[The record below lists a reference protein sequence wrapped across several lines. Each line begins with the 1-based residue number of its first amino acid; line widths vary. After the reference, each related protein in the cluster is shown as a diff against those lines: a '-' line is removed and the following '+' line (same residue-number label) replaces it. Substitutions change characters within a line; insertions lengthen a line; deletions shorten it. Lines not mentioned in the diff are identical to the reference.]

1 MSPLPPEPP
10 PHPPHHHPHS
20 QRMDLTNLSLG
31 VIFTYLSLLHVV
43 KTSDV
48 VRYSL
53 YWVYL
58 ALMVLLLSDSW
69 TIG

>member
-1 MSPLPPEPP
+1 
-10 PHPPHHHPHS
+10 
-20 QRMDLTNLSLG
+20 MDRTNLSLG